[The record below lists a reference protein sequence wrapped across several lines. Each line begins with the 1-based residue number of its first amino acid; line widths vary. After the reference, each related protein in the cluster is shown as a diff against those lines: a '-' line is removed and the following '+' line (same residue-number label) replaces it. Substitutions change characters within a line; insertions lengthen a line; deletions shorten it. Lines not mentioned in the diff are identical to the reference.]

1 MLDQAFDAAKRR
13 RALHNS
19 NGTGD
24 RGVFALLDPDRQHAA
39 EAARHLLQRDVV
51 TGVALDAGI
60 EHRR

>member
-1 MLDQAFDAAKRR
+1 MPPSDVARSTIL
-13 RALHNS
+13 

-24 RGVFALLDPDRQHAA
+24 RGVFALLHPDRQHAA
-39 EAARHLLQRDVV
+39 EAARHLPQRDVV